1 MKFTESDMNA
11 KTSQIAE
18 LHHRLAVLEGRLPS
32 AVQLAPVPA
41 SAQTEQGPAP
51 LGEVLT
57 VLVCKMAKTI
67 TLEGCSSGL

>member
-1 MKFTESDMNA
+1 MNA
-11 KTSQIAE
+11 KTSRIAE
-18 LHHRLAVLEGRLPS
+18 LRDRLAVLEGRLPS

-67 TLEGCSSGL
+67 TLEGYSSGL

>member
-11 KTSQIAE
+11 KTSRIAE
-18 LHHRLAVLEGRLPS
+18 LRDRLAVLEGRLPS

-57 VLVCKMAKTI
+57 ALVCKMAKTI
-67 TLEGCSSGL
+67 TLEGYSSGL

>member
-1 MKFTESDMNA
+1 MNA
-11 KTSQIAE
+11 KTSRIAE
-18 LHHRLAVLEGRLPS
+18 LRDRLAVLEGRLPS

-67 TLEGCSSGL
+67 TLEGVSSGL